1 MLSSEQEYCSLQAQ
15 VKFVAEMS
23 KPILH
28 YLDRFESQS
37 PCTLK
42 VFDCLEELQLYFEAN
57 CQVSESFDRLNVD
70 LENLNV
76 AQRMENIELFRSAFR
91 NAADKLLKYMTLET
105 DGQPAIKFLK
115 AVRIFDPKNVCL
127 ASHCKQDYTSIP
139 GMTDITDEEFNLYV
153 NKLAPQAVAV
163 AGGVW
168 NEIQVDAFWGSVTD
182 TLPNLS
188 HIANKYRYT
197 VCNSADAERSNSL
210 YNILLSDRRRS
221 LSESNL
227 RALMFLYCNKL

>member
-76 AQRMENIELFRSAFR
+76 AQRMENIELFWSAFR

-115 AVRIFDPKNVCL
+115 AVRIFDLKNVCL

-153 NKLAPQAVAV
+153 NKLSQLQ
-163 AGGVW
+163 GVC
-168 NEIQVDAFWGSVTD
+168 GM
-182 TLPNLS
+182 
-188 HIANKYRYT
+188 
-197 VCNSADAERSNSL
+197 RSKL
-210 YNILLSDRRRS
+210 MHFGDR
-221 LSESNL
+221 
-227 RALMFLYCNKL
+227 